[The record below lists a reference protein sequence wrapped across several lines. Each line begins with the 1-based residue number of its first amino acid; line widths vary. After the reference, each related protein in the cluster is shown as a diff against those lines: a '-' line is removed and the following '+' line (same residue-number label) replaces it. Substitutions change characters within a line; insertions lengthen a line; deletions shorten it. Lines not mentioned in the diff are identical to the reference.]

1 MAALSLIVVIAYAV
15 VLTMVAIKAFNKAA
29 VQ

>member
-15 VLTMVAIKAFNKAA
+15 VLTMVAVKAFTRAS